1 MLRMLKRCAALM
13 LLSALM
19 LGGLPRASAKTVEEW
34 LEGFE
39 TGETWFG
46 EDFAYDITD
55 EEACWELLQRPITVL
70 DAGQR
75 EEIYPRVTPAARR
88 STMTSWAASST
99 ARPPPCM
106 CWARTRTAGR

>member
-75 EEIYPRVTPAARR
+75 EEIYPRVRDFIAQNEALSVVSERSASAA
-88 STMTSWAASST
+88 
-99 ARPPPCM
+99 
-106 CWARTRTAGR
+106 